1 MWKTEIV
8 EKWKTLR
15 KQAACCGNTVDKKNM
30 INKGDNG
37 FFHNFH
43 IWWKSGKHPM
53 WKNGGKLLTFTH
65 QRRRRPEM
73 NVSKRYFPTQKW
85 KTGVSD
91 SCLKR
96 DGSRWANRTGFCA
109 VSSNFIDFYME
120 IMYNL

>member
-43 IWWKSGKHPM
+43 IWWKSGKHTM
-53 WKNGGKLLTFTH
+53 WKL
-65 QRRRRPEM
+65 
-73 NVSKRYFPTQKW
+73 W
-85 KTGVSD
+85 KTSD
-91 SCLKR
+91 FYTSKKKKTGNECLK
-96 DGSRWANRTGFCA
+96 ALLFNTKVENRC
-109 VSSNFIDFYME
+109 V
-120 IMYNL
+120 